1 MLRCLLNL
9 DLPQGALTMANG
21 LLQNCPDWR
30 RNLDDYRAECCW
42 RLGQWDM
49 LEEIVQ
55 PYESTP
61 GNDGIPVGW
70 GVGLGQALL
79 ATKTND
85 LAKMESHLRSVR
97 LKQMRIIS
105 AVNLERNSYPR
116 VYENFVKLHIL
127 SEMESAVS
135 LLDPTLISKEIA
147 FRARLSELL
156 KNWDQRL
163 YGVQASVRYTEP
175 ILNVRRVVL
184 KLIGQQVETKQPH
197 LTQEIEAEIGKSW
210 LVSARLARKAA
221 HFQRAHIL
229 QLVANTSP
237 CPPPAIYMEQ
247 ARLHW
252 AKGEQDQAITVL
264 KRGLDKRFPDLAKLQ
279 TEAAGLQPS
288 KFTSDILECLKAKL
302 LLARYYDETGNADM
316 NAIIKYY
323 KEVTEISKV
332 WEEGWFR
339 LAGYYDH
346 LWNNLGETKE
356 NYLDIAR
363 YIVVNLNRSMYYGS
377 EFIYQAMPRMLSLW
391 MELGTAEAENPK
403 VFKGVSSRVKLSDI
417 TKAIDTAHEQI
428 PAYKFLTAF
437 PQLISRICHPHPDVA
452 ALLRRIIAKTLVAHT
467 QQCMWMM
474 ISVMKSSYSVRAKR
488 CREIIDLAAASQ
500 PSLRTFFGDA
510 TNLADRLVELANK
523 PVEDGIMT
531 LSIDKAFR
539 SLPRLL
545 SQSQFSKIMIPLQWL
560 MTVTL
565 PTTPGENTT
574 HNPFPRDPVYI
585 TGIEDAVEVM
595 HSLQKPKKISLRG
608 SDGKMYVF
616 LCKPQDDLRKDFR

>member
-1 MLRCLLNL
+1 MNL

-49 LEEIVQ
+49 LEEVVQ
-55 PYESTP
+55 PYDSTP
-61 GNDGIPVGW
+61 SNGNISVEWGIGI
-70 GVGLGQALL
+70 GQALL

-97 LKQMRIIS
+97 LKQMRVIS

-127 SEMESAVS
+127 SEVESAVS
-135 LLDPTLISKEIA
+135 LLDPALMSKEGV
-147 FRARLSELL
+147 FRTRFAELL
-156 KNWDQRL
+156 KNWNQRL
-163 YGVQASVRYTEP
+163 DGVQASVRYTEP

-184 KLIGQQVETKQPH
+184 KLIGQQIETRNPH

-210 LVSARLARKAA
+210 LISARLARKAA

-229 QLVANTSP
+229 QLVASTSP
-237 CPPPAIYMEQ
+237 CPPLAIYMEQ
-247 ARLHW
+247 AKLHW
-252 AKGEQDQAITVL
+252 TKGEQDQAITVL
-264 KRGLDKRFPDLAKLQ
+264 RRGIEKRFPDLL
-279 TEAAGLQPS
+279 TLRNEAALLQPD
-288 KFTSDILECLKAKL
+288 KLTSDIVECLKAKL
-302 LLARYYDETGNADM
+302 LLARYYDQTGNADM
-316 NAIIKYY
+316 ESIIKYY
-323 KEVTEISKV
+323 REVTEIGKT

-346 LWNNLGETKE
+346 LWNNLGESANKE
-356 NYLDIAR
+356 NHLDMAR
-363 YIVVNLNRSMYYGS
+363 YIIINNCRSMVYGS
-377 EFIYQAMPRMLSLW
+377 QFIYQAMPRMLSLW

-403 VFKGVSSRVKLSDI
+403 VFKTTSNKIKLSLSDI
-417 TKAIDTAHEQI
+417 TKGIDNAQEQI

-437 PQLISRICHPHPDVA
+437 PQLISRICHPHPEVA

-488 CREIIDLAAASQ
+488 CREIIDMAAAKQ
-500 PSLRTFFGDA
+500 PKLRSFFGDA

-523 PVEDGIMT
+523 PVEDGVAT
-531 LSIDKAFR
+531 LSVEKSFR

-545 SQSQFSKIMIPLQWL
+545 SQSQFSQIMMPLQWL
-560 MTVTL
+560 MTVNL
-565 PTTPGENTT
+565 PTIPGENLE

-585 TGIEDAVEVM
+585 TGVEDSVEVM
-595 HSLQKPKKISLRG
+595 FSLQKPKKISLRG
-608 SDGKMYVF
+608 SDGKLYVF